1 MALKSIQ
8 IGPFFGVKLRQQG
21 QDPALDWA
29 EEGWN
34 VDTEHGG
41 LKRAGGFSRV
51 YPTALTG
58 SPTLFR
64 LHLWPKAAGLPGCI
78 ALRSDGVLHYKE
90 SENVWESLW
99 GFQTAGEAGSRF
111 DFLPVRMGDK
121 EKLLI
126 ASGTGPLRCWEE
138 NTDSIT
144 LFGTKE
150 KLSDPA
156 VNYLALY
163 FGRLF
168 AAGDAAHPARLYWS
182 QTPGDGRTLDNW
194 GTAEAGADVSG
205 GHMEV
210 GTDSEP
216 ITGLK
221 AMSNQ
226 LVIFKKDRLYRL
238 LGDRPSNFRIQPV
251 EAPFRQPLHTACL
264 LWGDRLFFL
273 TEDGLYYYDGQTLCR
288 TPHSRDISPLL
299 ERADLSACTG
309 AACGNR
315 LYFTLKLDPASPYND
330 AMAEYD
336 LERDCFLLRR
346 GFQAVDLQSCQGK
359 LYLLTG
365 DGSVCAFDG
374 SGSYNGAPIEAVW
387 TSHWTA
393 LGSLYAD
400 KRILELTAAGRGM
413 PLMFSVE
420 WEDGSDMALLPL
432 SIRKPLA
439 TARLRGGGRRLRL
452 SFLNGKGGDF
462 CLESPMELLYDQ
474 QKRIPG

>member
-21 QDPALDWA
+21 QDPALGWA

-41 LKRAGGFSRV
+41 LKRTGGFSRV

-138 NTDSIT
+138 DTDSIT
-144 LFGTKE
+144 LFGTEE

-168 AAGDAAHPARLYWS
+168 SAGDAAHPARLYWS

-194 GTAEAGADVSG
+194 V
-205 GHMEV
+205 
-210 GTDSEP
+210 
-216 ITGLK
+216 
-221 AMSNQ
+221 
-226 LVIFKKDRLYRL
+226 RR
-238 LGDRPSNFRIQPV
+238 RPGRMFPEDIWRWVRI
-251 EAPFRQPLHTACL
+251 R
-264 LWGDRLFFL
+264 
-273 TEDGLYYYDGQTLCR
+273 
-288 TPHSRDISPLL
+288 SPL
-299 ERADLSACTG
+299 
-309 AACGNR
+309 
-315 LYFTLKLDPASPYND
+315 
-330 AMAEYD
+330 
-336 LERDCFLLRR
+336 R
-346 GFQAVDLQSCQGK
+346 G
-359 LYLLTG
+359 
-365 DGSVCAFDG
+365 
-374 SGSYNGAPIEAVW
+374 
-387 TSHWTA
+387 
-393 LGSLYAD
+393 
-400 KRILELTAAGRGM
+400 
-413 PLMFSVE
+413 
-420 WEDGSDMALLPL
+420 
-432 SIRKPLA
+432 
-439 TARLRGGGRRLRL
+439 
-452 SFLNGKGGDF
+452 
-462 CLESPMELLYDQ
+462 
-474 QKRIPG
+474 